1 MGFEL
6 FRLRPPLCRVAT
18 TLGPP
23 RTPRARTSHPSKL
36 FPRRQ
41 QRRVTAT
48 HFPSHCWVFR
58 LFPSGRHSISRFCS
72 IVESVASRWRF
83 HQCSARCSLG
93 LGSSSRCSLLPDC
106 PSGQPRSAPA
116 VAVLLWATFTEVTA
130 PWMLLSPKRSRDKHE
145 ACPPQRP
152 PSENGFC
159 SVPGVSTR
167 ATGLPIYTSLPLD
180 YPSRPLVHFF
190 PSRSDSV
197 GILTTTGSCFRGHLR
212 KKWRWFHVSPNLGHE
227 CLKSL
232 ARPKTHRFH
241 RSDHNSHFVSPKTN
255 YLKHSLGFASKWCCR
270 PAETV

>member
-6 FRLRPPLCRVAT
+6 FRLRPPFCRVAT
-18 TLGPP
+18 TVGPP

-58 LFPSGRHSISRFCS
+58 LFPSGRLSISRFCS

-116 VAVLLWATFTEVTA
+116 IAVLLWATFTEVTA

-167 ATGLPIYTSLPLD
+167 ATGLPICTSLPLD

-190 PSRSDSV
+190 
-197 GILTTTGSCFRGHLR
+197 LRGPIPLE
-212 KKWRWFHVSPNLGHE
+212 S
-227 CLKSL
+227 
-232 ARPKTHRFH
+232 
-241 RSDHNSHFVSPKTN
+241 
-255 YLKHSLGFASKWCCR
+255 
-270 PAETV
+270 